1 METQI
6 TLKIKTLDN
15 QITSFSIDPN
25 NTVQQLKNVIQNKLN
40 IPFDKQRLI
49 YQGRVLEN
57 NKTLQDYKLQNDH
70 VVLLPG
76 QPIQEDQ
83 IIQNQTQQSQQ
94 QQQQQQQAQGVNEF
108 LEMDILSNILRTL
121 RQHQYNRQN
130 VRRMVQ
136 QQRSNGFNVDKQVSL
151 EGIRQNYQTIKQLLD
166 SQVKPEELKQEDI
179 QGEYVNPFDPKK
191 RTFQVGQWIDVK
203 DTIDQW
209 LEAQVQIVEQNRI
222 FIHYNGWGNRWDE
235 WLDIQS
241 PRIATFRTYTVG
253 SANQDFLSPH
263 PVSDPDCDVEKQE
276 IDMHKFIFDVG
287 HMMNQVTQLL
297 IEFGRFENN
306 KRIAE
311 KQIQLQQQYQ
321 QMLMNKNKEINPEEN
336 QFEMRKKEK
345 ELNEYEIKSSLIGSQ
360 LAPIFDRMG
369 RMMTDLAPHLALM
382 GSKTQRV
389 NNNNQQ
395 QLLFQ
400 VPVTLT
406 PNEIYQSQQNAPTL
420 HSRLEI
426 INNRL
431 AILRMTEFI
440 QQEDSDDDH
449 FTI

>member
-15 QITSFSIDPN
+15 QITSLVVDPN
-25 NTVQQLKNVIQNKLN
+25 NTVQQLKQVIQTQLN

-70 VVLLPG
+70 VILLPG

-83 IIQNQTQQSQQ
+83 LVQNQTQQ
-94 QQQQQQQAQGVNEF
+94 QQQQQQTQGVNEF
-108 LEMDILSNILRTL
+108 PEIDILSNILRTL

-136 QQRSNGFNVDKQVSL
+136 QQRSNGFNLDKQLSL
-151 EGIRQNYQTIKQLLD
+151 ESIRQNYQTLKQLLD
-166 SQVKPEELKQEDI
+166 SQVKPEEVKQEDL
-179 QGEYVNPFDPKK
+179 QGEYLNPFDPKK
-191 RTFQVGQWIDVK
+191 RKFQVGQWIDVK

-209 LEAQVQIVEQNRI
+209 LEAQVQIVEQDRV
-222 FIHYNGWGNRWDE
+222 FVHYNGWGNRWDE
-235 WLDIQS
+235 WIDTQS
-241 PRIATFRTYTVG
+241 ARIATFRTYTVG
-253 SANQDFLSPH
+253 SINQEFLSPN
-263 PVSDPDCDVEKQE
+263 PVSDPDCEVEKQE

-321 QMLMNKNKEINPEEN
+321 QMLMNKNKEINTEQN
-336 QFEMRKKEK
+336 IQEMMKKEK

-369 RMMTDLAPHLALM
+369 RMMTDLAPHLAIM

-406 PNEIYQSQQNAPTL
+406 PNEMYQSQQNAPTL

-426 INNRL
+426 ISNRL
-431 AILRMTEFI
+431 AILRMTEYI

-449 FTI
+449 III

>member
-6 TLKIKTLDN
+6 SLKIKTLDN
-15 QITSFSIDPN
+15 QITTFVVDPN
-25 NTVQQLKNVIQNKLN
+25 NTVQQLKNVIQTQLN

-57 NKTLQDYKLQNDH
+57 NKTLQEYKLQNDH
-70 VVLLPG
+70 VILLPG
-76 QPIQEDQ
+76 QPLQEDQ
-83 IIQNQTQQSQQ
+83 IVQNQTQQ
-94 QQQQQQQAQGVNEF
+94 QQQQQSTQGVNEF
-108 LEMDILSNILRTL
+108 PEIDILSNILRTL

-136 QQRSNGFNVDKQVSL
+136 QQRSNGFHLDKQLSL
-151 EGIRQNYQTIKQLLD
+151 EGIRQNYQTLKQLLD
-166 SQVKPEELKQEDI
+166 SQVKPEELKQEDL

-191 RTFQVGQWIDVK
+191 RKFQVGQWIDVK

-209 LEAQVQIVEQNRI
+209 LEAQVQIVEQNRV
-222 FIHYNGWGNRWDE
+222 FVHYNGWGNRWDE
-235 WLDIQS
+235 WIDTQS

-253 SANQDFLSPH
+253 SINQEFLSPN
-263 PVSDPDCDVEKQE
+263 PVSDPDCEVEKQE

-321 QMLMNKNKEINPEEN
+321 QMLMNKNKEQNTQEN
-336 QFEMRKKEK
+336 YMEMMKKEK
-345 ELNEYEIKSSLIGSQ
+345 ELSEYEIKSSLIGSQ

-369 RMMTDLAPHLALM
+369 RMMTDMAPHLALM

-406 PNEIYQSQQNAPTL
+406 PNEMYQSQQNAPTL

-426 INNRL
+426 ISNRL
-431 AILRMTEFI
+431 AILRMTEYI

-449 FTI
+449 ITI